1 MNKLTTE
8 LNLVWNSIC
17 LELQKVISKEAIEKW
32 FIPIELVDIEN
43 DHLLLKAPDAI
54 YQYWIEENYLNQLI
68 GASCRI
74 LGKNLKIVFYTE
86 SNGGEEN
93 KDLEKK
99 IRQSNKEEKIA
110 IFESKGLNAK
120 FSFEN
125 FVVGPNSEFAAA
137 AAKAVAESPAKA
149 YNPLFLYGKVGLGK
163 THLMQAIG
171 NYILAKNKKV
181 LVQYVTTE
189 QFTNDFIEAVQK
201 GSLIQFR
208 KKYRQIDVLL
218 IDDIQFLAGKERSQE
233 EFFHTFNCLFDGS
246 KQIVLSGDE
255 APSALQNLEKRLISR
270 FEWGLIAEI
279 LPPGIEVRLAILKNK
294 LKNYPISLDEKIL
307 EYIAEKVKTNV
318 RQLEGALNRLCAYVS
333 IRQDKTITLEETQT
347 LLKDLVSLQPSKT
360 ITIEMIQKMVCEAYD
375 IRFSDMVSKRRIS
388 AIAFPRMVAMFLAR
402 KLTNF
407 SLSQIGESFGGRDHG
422 TVLHAQRT
430 ISEKMSKDP
439 DLAQLINKIT
449 EKLTSSQ

>member
-1 MNKLTTE
+1 MNKVATE
-8 LNLVWNSIC
+8 YHSLWNGIC
-17 LELQKVISKEAIEKW
+17 LELQKVISREAIEKW
-32 FIPIELVDIEN
+32 FYPIELIGIEN
-43 DHLLLKAPDAI
+43 DILILKAPDPI
-54 YQYWIEENYLNQLI
+54 YQYWIEENYLPQVI
-68 GASCRI
+68 GASSRI
-74 LGKNLKIVFYTE
+74 LGKNLKVSFYHDQKQK
-86 SNGGEEN
+86 GVI
-93 KDLEKK
+93 EKSSK
-99 IRQSNKEEKIA
+99 QPFQEEKSVI
-110 IFESKGLNAK
+110 ESKGLNLK

-125 FVVGPNSEFAAA
+125 FVVGPNCEFAAA
-137 AAKAVAESPAKA
+137 ASKAVAESPAKA

-171 NYILAKNKKV
+171 NYILKKNKRI
-181 LVQYVTTE
+181 LLQYVTSE
-189 QFTNDFIEAVQK
+189 QFTNEFIEAIQK
-201 GSLIQFR
+201 GNLVQFR

-270 FEWGLIAEI
+270 FEWGLTAEI

-294 LKNYPISLDEKIL
+294 LKNYSISLEEKIL
-307 EYIAEKVKTNV
+307 EFIAERIKTNV
-318 RQLEGALNRLCAYVS
+318 RQLEGALNRLCAYISIHKREIVS
-333 IRQDKTITLEETQT
+333 LEEVES
-347 LLKDLVSLQPSKT
+347 LLKDLISIQPSKT

-375 IRFSDMVSKRRIS
+375 IRYSDMVSKRRIS
-388 AIAFPRMVAMFLAR
+388 SIAFPRMVAMYLAR

-430 ISEKMSKDP
+430 ISEKMAQDP
-439 DLAQLINKIT
+439 DLMQLIKKIT
-449 EKLTSSQ
+449 ERLTSSQ

>member
-1 MNKLTTE
+1 MNKVATE
-8 LNLVWNSIC
+8 YHSLWNGIC
-17 LELQKVISKEAIEKW
+17 LELQKVISREAIEKW
-32 FIPIELVDIEN
+32 FYPIELIGIEN
-43 DHLLLKAPDAI
+43 DILILKAPDPI
-54 YQYWIEENYLNQLI
+54 YQYWIEENYLPQVI
-68 GASCRI
+68 GASSRI
-74 LGKNLKIVFYTE
+74 LGKNLKVSFYHDQKQK
-86 SNGGEEN
+86 GII
-93 KDLEKK
+93 EKSTK
-99 IRQSNKEEKIA
+99 EPIQEEKSVI
-110 IFESKGLNAK
+110 ESKGLNLK

-125 FVVGPNSEFAAA
+125 FVVGPNCEFAAA

-171 NYILAKNKKV
+171 NYIFKKNKRI
-181 LVQYVTTE
+181 LLQYVTSE
-189 QFTNDFIEAVQK
+189 QFTNEFIEAIQK
-201 GSLIQFR
+201 GNLVQFR

-270 FEWGLIAEI
+270 FEWGLTAEI

-294 LKNYPISLDEKIL
+294 LKNYSISIEEKIL
-307 EYIAEKVKTNV
+307 EFIAERIKTNV
-318 RQLEGALNRLCAYVS
+318 RQLEGALNRLCAYISIHKREIVS
-333 IRQDKTITLEETQT
+333 LEEVES
-347 LLKDLVSLQPSKT
+347 LLKDLISIQPSKT

-375 IRFSDMVSKRRIS
+375 IRYSDMVSKRRIS
-388 AIAFPRMVAMFLAR
+388 SIAFPRMVAMYLAR

-430 ISEKMSKDP
+430 ISEKMTQDP
-439 DLAQLINKIT
+439 DLMQLIKKIT
-449 EKLTSSQ
+449 ERLTSSQ

>member
-1 MNKLTTE
+1 MNKLKTD
-8 LNLVWNSIC
+8 LNLIWNDIC

-32 FIPIELVDIEN
+32 FVPIELLSIEN
-43 DHLLLKAPDAI
+43 DQLLLKAPDPI
-54 YQYWIEENYLNQLI
+54 YQYWIEENYLSQLI
-68 GASCRI
+68 GASFRI
-74 LGKNLKIVFYTE
+74 LAKNPKIIFAQE
-86 SNGGEEN
+86 SPGNGEKATG
-93 KDLEKK
+93 KK
-99 IRQSNKEEKIA
+99 IKSLPREDKSS
-110 IFESKGLNAK
+110 IFESKGLNTK

-171 NYILAKNKKV
+171 NHIVEKNKWI
-181 LVQYVTTE
+181 LVQYVTSE
-189 QFTNDFIEAVQK
+189 QFTNEFIEAIQK
-201 GSLIQFR
+201 GSIGQFR

-255 APSALQNLEKRLISR
+255 APSSLQNLEKRLISR
-270 FEWGLIAEI
+270 FEWGLTAEI
-279 LPPGIEVRLAILKNK
+279 LPPGIEVRLAILKHK
-294 LKNYPISLDEKIL
+294 LKNYSLSIDEKIL
-307 EYIAEKVKTNV
+307 EFIAERIKTNV
-318 RQLEGALNRLCAYVS
+318 RQLEGALNRLCAYAS
-333 IRQDKTITLEETQT
+333 IHKEGKITLEETQS
-347 LLKDLVSLQPSKT
+347 LLKDLISLQPSKT
-360 ITIEMIQKMVCEAYD
+360 ITIEMIQKRVCEAYD

-388 AIAFPRMVAMFLAR
+388 AIALPRMVAMYLAR
-402 KLTNF
+402 RLTNL
-407 SLSQIGESFGGRDHG
+407 SLSQIGENFGGRDHG

-439 DLAQLINKIT
+439 DLAQLIKKIT
-449 EKLTSSQ
+449 EQLTSSQ